1 MTRTLDAATQSALAG
16 DNINVAT
23 LVQLDFPTVLRL
35 TDWSRNVTAFIST
48 FISSPELISTPSV
61 TENAEL
67 RINSTDIEF
76 SGESQVYQS
85 LFLNN
90 DYIDIRGRV
99 WKALMDS
106 SDAVIGSPILFFD
119 GRITTYAIED
129 NDDRSRVGVT
139 LASHWQDFQLKKG
152 RLTNSN
158 SQNLYF
164 QDDRGFD
171 YAHET
176 RKDIK
181 WGKA

>member
-1 MTRTLDAATQSALAG
+1 M
-16 DNINVAT
+16 
-23 LVQLDFPTVLRL
+23 
-35 TDWSRNVTAFIST
+35 
-48 FISSPELISTPSV
+48 
-61 TENAEL
+61 

-76 SGESQVYQS
+76 AGESQVYQS

-119 GRITTYAIED
+119 GRITAYAIED
-129 NDDRSRVGVT
+129 NDERSRVGVT

-164 QDDRGFD
+164 PSDRGFD
-171 YAHET
+171 FAHET